1 MPAKNVNDNAF
12 MLDERVAL
20 GVFASKLAP
29 TKFYLKTT
37 TRSHPY
43 ESSSWFAFPVLRR
56 CGGLG
61 HELERPVAG
70 R

>member
-1 MPAKNVNDNAF
+1 LLAKNVNDNAF
-12 MLDERVAL
+12 ILDERGAL
-20 GVFASKLAP
+20 RFFASKLAP
-29 TKFYLKTT
+29 TQKHKTT

-61 HELERPVAG
+61 HELERAVAG